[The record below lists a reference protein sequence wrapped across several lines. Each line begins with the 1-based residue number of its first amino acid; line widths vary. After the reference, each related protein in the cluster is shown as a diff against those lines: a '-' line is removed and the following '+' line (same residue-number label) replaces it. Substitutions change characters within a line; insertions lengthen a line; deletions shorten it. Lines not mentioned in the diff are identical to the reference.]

1 MVNPISG
8 SGAKRLRPPHVIQ
21 LVLMSASALAMLWL
35 IGGFLR
41 AVGCWVAA
49 FAVLGSCSYLAC
61 RSVARLIADPMTGAE
76 AWRHAVVG
84 LCCLVAIILVESFAF
99 GYIGGDAGPEIFA
112 TADMP
117 GHLPVV
123 FNFVLIALC
132 LGGLVLQELLAGL

>member
-8 SGAKRLRPPHVIQ
+8 SGAKQLRPPHAIQ

-35 IGGFLR
+35 IGGFPR

-49 FAVLGSCSYLAC
+49 FAVLVSCCYLAC
-61 RSVARLIADPMTGAE
+61 RSVARLIADPMAGVE
-76 AWRHAVVG
+76 AWREAAVG

-99 GYIGGDAGPEIFA
+99 GYIGGDAGPEVFA

-117 GHLPVV
+117 GHLPVAL
-123 FNFVLIALC
+123 NIVLIVSS
-132 LGGLVLQELLAGL
+132 LGGLVLQECAGLF